1 MFINR
6 KMIKKLPGF
15 IRDEPL
21 VVADEKGQIHCITIA
36 VRESEAALKLAKV
49 NVQAEYRRQGFNLAA
64 MLEQL
69 DSRMERGQFRNLED

>member
-15 IRDEPL
+15 IRDEPF

>member
-1 MFINR
+1 
-6 KMIKKLPGF
+6 MIKKLPGF

>member
-6 KMIKKLPGF
+6 KMIKKLTGF
-15 IRDEPL
+15 IRDEL
-21 VVADEKGQIHCITIA
+21 FVVPNEKGQIHCITIA
-36 VRESEAALKLAKV
+36 VWESEAALKSAKV

-69 DSRMERGQFRNLED
+69 DIRMERGQLRKLED